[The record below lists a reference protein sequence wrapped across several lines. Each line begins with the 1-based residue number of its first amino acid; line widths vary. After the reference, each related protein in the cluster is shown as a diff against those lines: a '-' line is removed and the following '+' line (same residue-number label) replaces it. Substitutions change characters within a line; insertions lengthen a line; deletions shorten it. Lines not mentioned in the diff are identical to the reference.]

1 MIYLNLL
8 VLFALIGVH
17 YYLSKKK
24 GWFKH
29 DHMRLPRTM
38 SFALGILGILI
49 PFTPLFIDG
58 MLMGA
63 VVYFLS
69 EWAYQ
74 KHKWSPITDV
84 YNWSKATAD
93 NASKKEQR

>member
-1 MIYLNLL
+1 MLYLNLL

-29 DHMRLPRTM
+29 DHMRLPRTV
-38 SFALGILGILI
+38 SFALGVFGILI

-58 MLMGA
+58 MLIGA

-84 YNWSKATAD
+84 YNWVRTSFSST
-93 NASKKEQR
+93 KEKERS